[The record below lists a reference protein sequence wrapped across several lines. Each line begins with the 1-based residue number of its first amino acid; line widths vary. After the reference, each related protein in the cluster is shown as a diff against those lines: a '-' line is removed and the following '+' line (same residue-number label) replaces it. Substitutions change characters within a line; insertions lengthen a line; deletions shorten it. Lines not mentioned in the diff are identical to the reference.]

1 LNKRLSL
8 FIALAV
14 VLAAICVR
22 LGFWQLTRLE
32 QRKARNALVSARLTG
47 EPIDVGV
54 LPRDT
59 ADANFRRVRV
69 VGTPDYA
76 HELIHTARSR
86 RGSPGVNLLTP
97 YRIPGNDTAILVN
110 RGWVYSPSAT
120 TLDLAKWHDRDSV
133 LVGYVV
139 ELPAT
144 GGAASP
150 DRPNTIF
157 LFRLSHDV
165 VSQALPYPVRP
176 VYVVAVSNEAGD
188 TSTAVDRIARLPM
201 PTLDNGNHFSYAVQW
216 FGFATVALVGAV
228 IVIRQSRATASGLRS
243 RVAPA
248 SPGDAS
254 ERG

>member
-1 LNKRLSL
+1 MNKRLSL

-22 LGFWQLTRLE
+22 LGFWQLSRLE
-32 QRKARNALVSARLTG
+32 QRKARNALITVRLTSA
-47 EPIDVGV
+47 PVDVDA

-59 ADANFRRVRV
+59 AEVNFRRVRV
-69 VGTPDYA
+69 AGTPDYA
-76 HELIHTARSR
+76 HELIHTARTR
-86 RGSPGVNLLTP
+86 RGSPGVNLFTP
-97 YRIPGNDTAILVN
+97 YRMPGNDTAILVN
-110 RGWVYSPSAT
+110 RGWVYSPDASR
-120 TLDLAKWHDRDSV
+120 LDLTKWHDRDSV

-150 DRPNTIF
+150 DRPNTIA
-157 LFRLSHDV
+157 RLSYDV
-165 VSQALPYPVRP
+165 VSRALPYPVRP
-176 VYVVAVSNEAGD
+176 VYVVAVENEAGD

-216 FGFATVALVGAV
+216 FSFATVALVGAA
-228 IVIRQSRATASGLRS
+228 IVVKQSRATASRAGS
-243 RVAPA
+243 PVVPA